1 MERSAS
7 FYHSK
12 VGTGLNR
19 EHGWTQMNGLRRNI
33 RKTRLVILCLINV
46 IDITEYNMKR
56 KIRGASE
63 SICYLL

>member
-19 EHGWTQMNGLRRNI
+19 EHGWTQMNGLRRNGMRHGQDSRRA
-33 RKTRLVILCLINV
+33 RKT
-46 IDITEYNMKR
+46 E
-56 KIRGASE
+56 GAS
-63 SICYLL
+63 SIALNYCLCTKYA